1 MRLTDLRIP
10 GREGVWSLRIEDG
23 KIKTL
28 KPAGHAPAPAGSLT
42 AAPGEPAPASLSF
55 DGALAFPG
63 LINSHDHLDF
73 NLFPALGHDRYTN
86 YRRWGWDIHSKNAAD
101 IKAVLKVPQPLRI
114 LWGIYKNL
122 LNGFTT
128 VVNHGVPLN
137 TNGAPITVFQQSHNL
152 HSIGFEPNW
161 RWKLNRP
168 ARQSWPYVLHVGE
181 GTDEAAY
188 REITNLLRWNL
199 FKKPLIGIHGVAMTE
214 EQAAGF
220 RALVWCPASNYFLL
234 DRTAPIQRLK
244 TRIPIV
250 FGTDSTLTAP
260 WDCWSQIR
268 LARKE
273 QAATDEELFQ
283 MLTVTPAAVWGL
295 TDRGMLAEGMLADLV
310 IAKPGILPEDTAGPT
325 TMDAFYDLTLDNI
338 LLVIHHGKV
347 VLFDASLKET
357 LQNANAIEGLFQQA
371 GENGKYVPGDING
384 LMQRIKEYYPEVQFP
399 ID

>member
-1 MRLTDLRIP
+1 MWLTDLRIP
-10 GREGVWSLRIEDG
+10 GQEGVWSLRIEG
-23 KIKTL
+23 KKIAAVM
-28 KPAGHAPAPAGSLT
+28 PAT
-42 AAPGEPAPASLSF
+42 GEPMPALAPMPPETPTLAF
-55 DGALAFPG
+55 PGALAFPG

-101 IKAVLKVPQPLRI
+101 IKAVLKVPPGLRT

-168 ARQSWPYVLHVGE
+168 ARSAWPYVLHVGE

-188 REITNLLRWNL
+188 REITILLRWNL

-283 MLTVTPAAVWGL
+283 MLTATPAAVWGL

-310 IAKPGILPEDTAGPT
+310 IAKPGSGTA
-325 TMDAFYDLTLDNI
+325 TMDAFYDLTPDNI

-357 LQNANAIEGLFQQA
+357 LQNANAIEGIFQQA

-399 ID
+399 IGYTNG